1 MTQPNVVCAR
11 VSRRFQGSPEE
22 VFDAWLDPQLARE
35 WFAPGLGEMT
45 RVEIDARVGGTFW
58 LVQRRDGEEA
68 QHTGEYLEIDRPSRL
83 VFTWRTPPL
92 TDTSRVIIEVE
103 RLSDGC
109 DVRVTHEMDGK
120 WAPFVE
126 RGAKAWGTMAD
137 AIARLLAR
145 TREPGPGERT

>member
-1 MTQPNVVCAR
+1 MTQTNAVRAR
-11 VSRRFQGSPEE
+11 VSRRFEASAEE

-45 RVEIDARVGGTFW
+45 RAEIDARVGGTFW
-58 LVQRRDGEEA
+58 LVQRRNGEEA

-92 TDTSRVIIEVE
+92 TDTSRVIIEIA
-103 RLSDGC
+103 RLDGGC
-109 DVRVTHEMDGK
+109 EVTVTHEMDAK

-126 RGAKAWGTMAD
+126 RAAGAWLKMAD
-137 AIARLLAR
+137 SIARLLGRA
-145 TREPGPGERT
+145 